1 MRINENNYVD
11 KAEEAII
18 ELVKDAKERYGVRYR
33 DKLVTT
39 SKIRNLLAMTADI
52 YNQVLV
58 CQEEVLSDDIC
69 GRIEYLRVRFMYG
82 KIRIS
87 GNILVKTGMHIGGSG
102 AFAAIGAVDSPIIR
116 DARTNLP
123 MIPGS
128 SLKGKMRSLLAK
140 EFNERVVEPN
150 EDHERITRL
159 FGSSKKGN
167 IKRSRLLFSD
177 MVLKNEEELRD
188 AGLQSMTEVKFENS
202 ISRATAVANPRQ
214 IERVVRGSVFKLDLI
229 YELEEEQEFLEDME
243 TLAEAMKL
251 LQYDYLGGNGSR
263 GYGKIQ
269 FQDIYTDAVVGH
281 VDNTLLEKC
290 NLILN
295 EAVKE

>member
-1 MRINENNYVD
+1 
-11 KAEEAII
+11 
-18 ELVKDAKERYGVRYR
+18 
-33 DKLVTT
+33 
-39 SKIRNLLAMTADI
+39 
-52 YNQVLV
+52 
-58 CQEEVLSDDIC
+58 
-69 GRIEYLRVRFMYG
+69 MYG

-214 IERVVRGSVFKLDLI
+214 IERAVRIRRRTGIF
-229 YELEEEQEFLEDME
+229 
-243 TLAEAMKL
+243 
-251 LQYDYLGGNGSR
+251 G
-263 GYGKIQ
+263 GYGNSRRSNEVIAVRLSWRKWIQ
-269 FQDIYTDAVVGH
+269 RIWKNPISGY
-281 VDNTLLEKC
+281 LYRC
-290 NLILN
+290 SCRPC
-295 EAVKE
+295 